1 MTVGGWTRVGPGL
14 DLGWTIK
21 SRKLLNNKTISS
33 FGLDYEKKRQKKC
46 VFCKN
51 RTVNRRF
58 RTDNRRFRVAN
69 QRFRVV
75 NVSFRTVN
83 VSFRTVNVSFSTANV
98 SFRIANTER
107 MKMFLKV
114 KIRKKWGKVV

>member
-1 MTVGGWTRVGPGL
+1 MDPGWTWVGLGM

-33 FGLDYEKKRQKKC
+33 FGLDYEKKRQKNC

-58 RTDNRRFRVAN
+58 RVTNRRFRTANRRFRVAN

-83 VSFRTVNVSFSTANV
+83 VSFETVNV